1 MRVSRSQH
9 TSHFWQAHAHQV
21 TFRFIDDISVPPIY
35 RCKMQ
40 VWRRV
45 VAGWWLPGKR
55 EGHNEISIS
64 KSRLYIMLASLSLS
78 LSLSLSYPRYY
89 WVHYDY
95 FLRGK
100 AYFVRWAGWLINLR
114 DPCNDNC
121 TAPTALFVSA
131 SALPFFICVDFTI
144 CPRYH
149 IYRPDLY
156 SQNHDLKNLVQP
168 EHKFSFK

>member
-1 MRVSRSQH
+1 MYEGFALS
-9 TSHFWQAHAHQV
+9 THFSFLTGHAHQV

-78 LSLSLSYPRYY
+78 LSLLPPVLLSALRLFFKGKVIFRSL
-89 WVHYDY
+89 
-95 FLRGK
+95 
-100 AYFVRWAGWLINLR
+100 GWLAHQLAR
-114 DPCNDNC
+114 
-121 TAPTALFVSA
+121 SM
-131 SALPFFICVDFTI
+131 
-144 CPRYH
+144 
-149 IYRPDLY
+149 
-156 SQNHDLKNLVQP
+156 Q
-168 EHKFSFK
+168 